1 MPSSPQGTEELH
13 DTRPDPD
20 ALVARLQAEQAAA
33 HRGKLRIYFGSNAG
47 VGKTYAML
55 AAAQRE
61 RQAGVNVLVGLVE
74 THGRAETAQQLHGL
88 EPLPL
93 IARAH
98 QGRQLH
104 EFDLDGALARA
115 PQVLL
120 LDELAHSNAPGSRH
134 PKRWQDVE
142 ELLEAGIDVWTTL
155 NVQHL
160 ESLNDV
166 VSGITGIKV
175 RETVPDQI
183 FDDAD
188 EVVMVDIP
196 PDELLRRLKD
206 GKVYH
211 LEQAERASR
220 NFFRRGN
227 LLALRELALRRTADR
242 VDEDMR
248 DYRREYSI
256 GNVWPTRE
264 RLLVGVA
271 GRAGD
276 DALVRQVARLARRLE
291 ADWVV
296 VYVDA
301 PVRQHR
307 PRSAQAAV
315 LKTLALAARMGAE
328 TATIPGSDVA
338 QALVNFA
345 RERNASHLVLA
356 QVVRQN
362 WSPMRWFA
370 RSLPDQV
377 ARLDPGLDV
386 LVLSTRG
393 YVGPEPVAPAVSMR
407 RKSLAWKGYAGA
419 TAACLAGTVLAEA
432 LLQVF
437 DPANVVMLFLLI
449 VVLSAL
455 RWGRGPGAWAAL
467 LSVLCFDFFFV
478 QPRGSFNIADTQ
490 YLFTFALMLGVALV
504 CGQLMARL
512 RHEARVAAERE
523 RRAGALARL
532 ARDLSGALTQEQ
544 IAQTALAT
552 VSGVFDAKA
561 GLLLADLDEQLQA
574 VAGSAP
580 AMDVS
585 LARWS
590 LEHGQMAGYG
600 TDTLPASR
608 ALYVPLQA
616 PVRGRGV
623 LVLEL
628 HSPERLEVPEER
640 RLLAAC
646 ASQIALALE
655 RVHFVEIAQQ
665 TQVAMEGER
674 MRNTLLS
681 AVSHDLRT
689 PLTTILGAAEVGQR
703 HVPPGPGLDM
713 LRQILRQAQSMQQL
727 VDNLLAM
734 ARLQQGGVHLKR
746 EWWPVEEVIGSALH
760 QMRDRLVD
768 HPVTTEMQPAL
779 PLVQLDAVLMERVL
793 VNLLDNAVKYTP
805 LGTALCVHAR
815 TEGTQLRIS
824 VEDGGPGLPDHLS
837 VHDVFEPFARGVVES
852 AVSGI
857 GLGLTLARRIVQAHG
872 GELDAEP
879 AQPGP
884 GTVFTISLPLEA
896 PPAMD
901 DLREAPTP
909 APTSPPSN
917 DRTDI

>member
-1 MPSSPQGTEELH
+1 MPSMPNKIDDL
-13 DTRPDPD
+13 RPDPD
-20 ALVARLQAEQAAA
+20 ALVARLQEEQASA

-55 AAAQRE
+55 SAAQRE
-61 RQAGVNVLVGLVE
+61 QQTGRSVLVGLVE
-74 THGRAETAQQLHGL
+74 THGRSETAQQLHNL
-88 EPLPL
+88 ELLPL
-93 IARAH
+93 SDVAY
-98 QGRQLH
+98 QGKQLK
-104 EFDLDGALARA
+104 EFDIDAALARH
-115 PQVLL
+115 PDVLL

-134 PKRWQDVE
+134 PKRWMDVD
-142 ELLEAGIDVWTTL
+142 ELLDAGIDVWTTL

-166 VSGITGIKV
+166 VSGIVGIKV

-188 EVVMVDIP
+188 EVVMVDIS
-196 PDELLRRLKD
+196 PDELLRRLKE
-206 GKVYH
+206 GKVYQ

-220 NFFRRGN
+220 HFFRRGN

-242 VDEDMR
+242 VEEDMR
-248 DYRREYSI
+248 DYRRERSI

-264 RLLVGVA
+264 RLLVGVG

-301 PVRQHR
+301 PQRQHR

-315 LKTLALAARMGAE
+315 LKTLALAARLGAE
-328 TATIPGSDVA
+328 TATIPGADVA
-338 QALVNFA
+338 QALVTFA

-356 QVVRQN
+356 QVPLAA

-370 RSLPDQV
+370 RSMPDRIAQ
-377 ARLDPGLDV
+377 LDSGLDV
-386 LVLSTRG
+386 LVLSTRAAAQAADAPLAASAARRKPVRWAG
-393 YVGPEPVAPAVSMR
+393 YV
-407 RKSLAWKGYAGA
+407 GA
-419 TAACLAGTVLAEA
+419 TAACFAGTVVAEL

-467 LSVLCFDFFFV
+467 LAVLCFDFFFV

-512 RHEARVAAERE
+512 RHEAQVAAERE

-544 IAQTALAT
+544 IAEIALTT

-561 GLLLADLDEQLQA
+561 GLLLPDLDEKLR
-574 VAGSAP
+574 VVPGSAST
-580 AMDVS
+580 MDAS
-585 LARWS
+585 LARWAM
-590 LEHGQMAGYG
+590 EHAQMAGRG
-600 TDTLPASR
+600 TDTLAASS
-608 ALYVPLQA
+608 ALYVPLLA

-628 HSPERLEVPEER
+628 RSPERLDVPEEQ
-640 RLLAAC
+640 RLLQAC

-665 TQVAMEGER
+665 TQIAMEGER

-689 PLTTILGAAEVGQR
+689 PLTSILGAADVAQR
-703 HVPPGPGLDM
+703 HAGSGVTFDM
-713 LRQILRQAQSMQQL
+713 VQQIQRQALSMQQL

-760 QMRDRLVD
+760 QLRDWLVD
-768 HPVTTEMQPAL
+768 HPVKTELEPGMPM
-779 PLVQLDAVLMERVL
+779 VRLDAVLMERVL
-793 VNLLDNAVKYTP
+793 VNLVDNAIKYTP
-805 LGTALCVHAR
+805 AGTPIRVRAR
-815 TEGTQLRIS
+815 THASQLMLS
-824 VEDGGPGLPDHLS
+824 VEDGGPGLPAHMDPQE
-837 VHDVFEPFARGVVES
+837 VFEPFKRGVVES
-852 AVSGI
+852 SVSGI
-857 GLGLTLARRIVQAHG
+857 GLGLTLAQRIVQAHG
-872 GELDAEP
+872 GDIDVETAV
-879 AQPGP
+879 PGP
-884 GTVFTISLPLEA
+884 GTVFTLRIPLEA
-896 PPAMD
+896 PPMLD
-901 DLREAPTP
+901 DLPTDLPP
-909 APTSPPSN
+909 AP
-917 DRTDI
+917 